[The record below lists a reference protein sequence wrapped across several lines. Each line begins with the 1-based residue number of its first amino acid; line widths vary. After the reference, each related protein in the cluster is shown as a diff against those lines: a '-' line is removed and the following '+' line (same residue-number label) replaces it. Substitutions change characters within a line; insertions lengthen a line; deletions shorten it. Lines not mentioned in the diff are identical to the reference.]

1 MNMDKPLRHVA
12 IFALLLIFAL
22 MAQVNY
28 VQGSQAEDLRTDANN
43 PRLYSD
49 IFKTP
54 RGKISAGGEVLVS
67 SKEIGDE
74 EYGRV
79 YKDGAAFF
87 PVTGYFQGGATQVER
102 AYSGLLSGDDT
113 RIKNQRWFDTF
124 IGKSAEG
131 ADLELSIDPDAQRT
145 AYKELQQATAPGRR
159 GGAVVIDVETGALK
173 VAASWPSADPN
184 QFANDPRADKSQKRL
199 EQLNEG
205 DGVQKPL
212 VDNALSQTFPP
223 GSSFK
228 ILMAALGLA
237 EGMDASSPVDTSD
250 LILPE
255 GNTPLPDSHE
265 GGACGGR
272 APLRAAFVE
281 SCNSSFGRMAM
292 EFGIQKMSDE
302 GKRFGFGERVEIEP
316 NFFAAKSAIPVSI
329 TNAEGEEV
337 KTGQDATARSGIGQ
351 ENVQSTPL
359 QMALVAAA
367 VANDGVIM
375 KPYVVEKAR
384 AQDQSEVYSADP
396 SEYQKAMPE
405 GDAKALQDWMRA
417 VVTEG
422 TAGNLRGMNIAGKTG
437 TAEQGEGIPNARWF
451 VGFSP
456 MDDPKYAFA
465 VMTEGQGAGATG
477 AGPVAGAIMRQVL
490 KQ

>member
-1 MNMDKPLRHVA
+1 MNMDKPIRRVA
-12 IFALLLIFAL
+12 IFALLLIFGL

-49 IFKTP
+49 IFKEP
-54 RGKISAGGEVLVS
+54 RGQISAGGEVLVS
-67 SKEIGDE
+67 SKEIDDE

-79 YKDGAAFF
+79 YKDGAIFF

-102 AYSGLLSGDDT
+102 AYSELLSGDDS

-145 AYKELQQATAPGRR
+145 AYKELKQATAPGRR

-184 QFANDPRADKSQKRL
+184 QFANDPRAEKSSKRL

-228 ILMAALGLA
+228 ILMAALGLQ
-237 EGMDASSPVDTSD
+237 EGMNASTPVDTSD
-250 LILPE
+250 LTLPE

-292 EFGIQKMSDE
+292 ELGIQKMHDE
-302 GKRFGFGERVEIEP
+302 GERFGFGDRVEIEP
-316 NFFAAKSAIPVSI
+316 NFFAAKSAIPV
-329 TNAEGEEV
+329 EV
-337 KTGQDATARSGIGQ
+337 TTADGKTIKTGLDATARSGIGQ

-359 QMALVAAA
+359 QMAMVAAA

-375 KPYVVEKAR
+375 NPYVVEKAL
-384 AQDQSEVYSADP
+384 AQDQSEVYNAEP
-396 SEYQKAMPE
+396 RQYKKAMTE
-405 GDAKALQDWMRA
+405 DQAKELQDWMRA
-417 VVTEG
+417 VVNEG

-465 VMTEGQGAGATG
+465 VMTEGAGAGASG

-490 KQ
+490 K

>member
-1 MNMDKPLRHVA
+1 MNMDKPLRRVA
-12 IFALLLIFAL
+12 IFALLLIFGL

-43 PRLYSD
+43 PRLYAD

-54 RGKISAGGEVLVS
+54 RGQISAGGEVLVS
-67 SKEIGDE
+67 SKEIDDE
-74 EYGRV
+74 EYGRF
-79 YKDGAAFF
+79 YKDGAVFF
-87 PVTGYFQGGATQVER
+87 PVTGYFQGGSTQVER
-102 AYSGLLSGDDT
+102 AYSGLLSGDDS

-131 ADLELSIDPDAQRT
+131 ADLELSIDTDAQRT
-145 AYKELQQATAPGRR
+145 AYERLKQATSPGRR
-159 GGAVVIDVETGALK
+159 GGAVVMDVETGALK

-184 QFANDPRADKSQKRL
+184 QFANDPRNEKSGERL

-228 ILMAALGLA
+228 ILMSALGMSEL
-237 EGMDASSPVDTSD
+237 GLDGSSNQDTSK
-250 LILPE
+250 LVLPE
-255 GNTPLPDSHE
+255 SGQTLPNSHE
-265 GGACGGR
+265 GGACGSS
-272 APLRAAFVE
+272 APLRAAFIE
-281 SCNSSFGRMAM
+281 SCNTSFGRMAL
-292 EFGIQKMSDE
+292 ELTIEKVNE
-302 GKRFGFGERVEIEP
+302 GGKKFGFGERVEIEP
-316 NFFAAKSAIPVSI
+316 DFFAAQSAIPVSHL
-329 TNAEGEEV
+329 NEQGEEV

-351 ENVQSTPL
+351 QNVTSTPL
-359 QMALVAAA
+359 QMAMVAAA

-375 KPYVVEKAR
+375 NPYVVEKGL

-396 SEYQKAMPE
+396 SEYKKAMSE
-405 GDAKALQDWMRA
+405 DQAKELQDWMRG

-422 TAGNLRGMNIAGKTG
+422 TATNLQGMNIAGKTG

-456 MDDPKYAFA
+456 VDDPKYAFA
-465 VMTEGQGAGATG
+465 VMTEGPGGGANG

-490 KQ
+490 K

>member
-1 MNMDKPLRHVA
+1 MNMDKPTRRVA
-12 IFALLLIFAL
+12 IFALLLMFAL
-22 MAQVNY
+22 MAQINY
-28 VQGSQAEDLRTDANN
+28 VQGSQAEDLRTNANN

-54 RGKISAGGEVLVS
+54 RGQISAGGEVLVS
-67 SKEIGDE
+67 SEAIDE
-74 EYGRV
+74 EKYGRV
-79 YKDGAAFF
+79 YKDGPVFF

-102 AYSGLLSGDDT
+102 AYSGLLSGDDS
-113 RIKNQRWFDTF
+113 RIRNQRWFDTF
-124 IGKSAEG
+124 IGKEAEG
-131 ADLELSIDPDAQRT
+131 ADLELSIDPKAQRT
-145 AYKELQQATAPGRR
+145 AYEQLKRATAPGRR
-159 GGAVVIDVETGALK
+159 GGAVVMDVETGAIK

-184 QFANDPRADKSQKRL
+184 EFANDPTADRSGERL
-199 EQLNEG
+199 EALNKG

-212 VDNALSQTFPP
+212 IDNAFSQTFPP

-228 ILMAALGLA
+228 VLMAALGLA
-237 EGMDASSPVDTSD
+237 DGMEAGTQVDTSD

-255 GNTPLPDSHE
+255 SGISLPDSHE
-265 GGACGGR
+265 NGACGGR

-292 EFGIQKMSDE
+292 DLTIQKLHDGGE
-302 GKRFGFGERVEIEP
+302 KFGFGDRVEIEP
-316 NFFAAKSAIPVSI
+316 NFFAAQSAIPVEV
-329 TNAEGEEV
+329 TTADGKTV
-337 KTGQDATARSGIGQ
+337 KTGLDATARSGIGQ
-351 ENVQSTPL
+351 ENVRSTPL
-359 QMALVAAA
+359 QMAMVAAA

-375 KPYVVEKAR
+375 KPYVVEKGL

-396 SEYQKAMPE
+396 QEYKKAMSE
-405 GDAKALQDWMRA
+405 GDAKELQDWMRG

-422 TAGNLRGMNIAGKTG
+422 TATNLRGMNIAGKTG
-437 TAEQGEGIPNARWF
+437 TAEQTPFPNARWF

-465 VMTEGQGAGATG
+465 VMTEGPGSGGSA

-490 KQ
+490 K